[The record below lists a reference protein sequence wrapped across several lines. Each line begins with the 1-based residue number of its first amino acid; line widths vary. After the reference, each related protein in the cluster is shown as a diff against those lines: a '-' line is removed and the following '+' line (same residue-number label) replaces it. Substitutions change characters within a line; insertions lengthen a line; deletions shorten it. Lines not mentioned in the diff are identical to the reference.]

1 MFSFQWWLTKGKNV
15 QLSIQSHQSRNQEFC
30 HFFSQAV
37 FLVMMWEKKRR
48 DSDVLY
54 KVVAAVDGGGVC
66 KNSKKQ
72 KANAIRQ
79 VWQTFLPVLLKKGT
93 TAGHPSCGG
102 HCLFCYTNQSHIVCV
117 KLVPNRK
124 MQGYLENILKSFNIA
139 WIQYIYLPIV
149 NKIMTAPISGNNM
162 NDLKIHP
169 LKVSLGS
176 TLGCTLLLDE
186 WSIDLSGAQEKEGHF
201 H

>member
-15 QLSIQSHQSRNQEFC
+15 QLGIQSHQSRNQEFC
-30 HFFSQAV
+30 HFSSQAV
-37 FLVMMWEKKRR
+37 FLVMMWEKKCR

-124 MQGYLENILKSFNIA
+124 MQGYLQNKLKSFTQLSNL
-139 WIQYIYLPIV
+139 WWMPNSV
-149 NKIMTAPISGNNM
+149 SKGFDTAM
-162 NDLKIHP
+162 KM
-169 LKVSLGS
+169 GS
-176 TLGCTLLLDE
+176 TRRFKQYPTTYRRVSSHLPFTED
-186 WSIDLSGAQEKEGHF
+186 
-201 H
+201 